1 MMARGAG
8 VRPHVNGV
16 FRGSQMAAI
25 ATDRWTAWDRFLEAT
40 PDTGFMQASWW
51 ADFRATS
58 GYEHFGVTLKARN
71 EVIGGAVVM
80 KFSPTPES
88 RFYYVPEGPVLPAD
102 ESTAGQ
108 VFGAILD
115 AVEAR
120 RAAEA
125 QTVSHLRLE
134 PRWQHLPGFVRGFR
148 AVPALTDPFTEP
160 RDTLCIDLR
169 PSEADIL
176 AQMKPKGRY
185 NIRVAQRHGVSVV
198 EDASAQGVAEF
209 QKIYDVM
216 ATRQGIRAKP
226 PEYFQTLVSLLSSL
240 HQGSVFFA
248 EYQGRRFA
256 AAVVVY
262 FGRRATYFFGASLE
276 SHRHVMAPYLLHF
289 QIMRRAKAL
298 GHEWYDLWG
307 TAPEGEADHPW
318 HSISVFKR
326 KFGGVPLDLVP
337 TLDYVYDG
345 ASYDEYLVTE
355 GTAPVHLP

>member
-88 RFYYVPEGPVLPAD
+88 CFYYVPEGPVLPAD

-307 TAPEGEADHPW
+307 VAPEHEPDHPW
-318 HSISVFKR
+318 SSISTFKR
-326 KFGGVPLDLVP
+326 KFGGLEVNLVP
-337 TLDYVYDG
+337 TLDYVYDPT
-345 ASYDEYLVTE
+345 AYDAYL
-355 GTAPVHLP
+355 HHNKRS